1 MTGPA
6 YLVVPPDDAAALAD
20 AWQVHNDTGTPVLWY
35 DTDAARWT
43 LTAQDKDVPLPI
55 VTPTDKAS
63 AIEAAET
70 LLFPPEVR
78 ELRRLRAADQLARQR
93 ADRARIALAEHM
105 AKMRA
110 DGWSMGRLADALG
123 VSRQEINRRSKEHAR

>member
-20 AWQVHNDTGTPVLWY
+20 AWTTHAATAVPVLWY

-70 LLFPPEVR
+70 LLFPPEMR

-93 ADRARIALAEHM
+93 ADRARIALAEQLARM
-105 AKMRA
+105 KA
-110 DGWSMGRLADALG
+110 DGWSNGRIADALG
-123 VSRQEINRRSKEHAR
+123 VTRQEIHRRTKEPAQ